1 MTYGSRSEKEEVDS
15 DFIPHAEEEEEEEED
30 EADMDFVPEVRHARR
45 RQTTRITR
53 PTPLPTTFG
62 FAPSYAALSLPALLL
77 AATATPVYQ
86 PSFPADGHF
95 SAPVVAFAEDMFK
108 LEEGEAVL
116 DLIAR
121 PLSEAVLQETSQ
133 CDLPSLLR
141 NFRLSDLSEVNGAN
155 AHAIEKD
162 FYDTIRPGKF
172 RANRWVLDPR
182 PTIFRPT
189 NPDYKELAGMGPY

>member
-1 MTYGSRSEKEEVDS
+1 MTDGSHSEKEEADT
-15 DFIPHAEEEEEEEED
+15 DFIPHAEEEDDE
-30 EADMDFVPEVRHARR
+30 EADMDFVPEARHARR
-45 RQTTRITR
+45 RQTMRVNR
-53 PTPLPTTFG
+53 PTPLPTTFDY
-62 FAPSYAALSLPALLL
+62 APSYAALSLPALLL
-77 AATATPVYQ
+77 AAAPMYQ
-86 PSFPADGHF
+86 PSFPADSHF
-95 SAPVVAFAEDMFK
+95 SAPVVAFAEGMFE
-108 LEEGEAVL
+108 LVEGEAVL

-133 CDLPSLLR
+133 CSLPSLLR

-155 AHAIEKD
+155 AHAIERD
-162 FYDTIRPGKF
+162 FYETVRPGKF